1 MKVPVRVTKPGGTSG
16 VKVMPKVQLP
26 LFAFTIGV
34 AVPDWPDAGKPQLV
48 PLVGVAKEK
57 LVLKVPFVPAM
68 VWVAILR
75 FAAPGLVIVTFVI
88 GVLVTPR
95 GVGPSTMTEGLK
107 IASAFGFWMMFRG
120 AEPAD
125 PPPGN
130 GLKSATWNVPTVMF
144 ESAGMVTSKTVP
156 PAETTPPDRGML
168 LKVTCVLGTKPEP
181 VK

>member
-1 MKVPVRVTKPGGTSG
+1 MTKPGGTSG
-16 VKVMPKVQLP
+16 VKVMPNVQLP

-34 AVPDWPDAGKPQLV
+34 AVPDWPDDGKPQLV

-68 VWVAILR
+68 VWVTILR
-75 FAAPGLVIVTFVI
+75 FAAPGFVIVTFVT

-95 GVGPSTMTEGLK
+95 GVGPSTITEGLK
-107 IASAFGFWMMFRG
+107 IASAFGFWTMFRFV
-120 AEPAD
+120 EKPK
-125 PPPGN
+125 PPPGK
-130 GLKSATWNVPTVMF
+130 GLETVTGNEPTAVF
-144 ESAGMVTSKTVP
+144 ERAGMVASKTVP

-181 VK
+181 VKCNATEA